1 MTVFL
6 VYFAILLLSVLLMLA
21 SYVERLYTESGK
33 FLTREFQENIEAYE
47 KLVEPR
53 LVSTSG
59 RAFLAI
65 SLLAH
70 FCTAAIAL
78 LIGYLTF
85 ATARWTGPEILQG
98 VVGIMLVVMICNR
111 LLPYVLFTRTRGEW
125 LVRFVPLLR
134 ILIYVMMPVTVA
146 LGFSLSVAALS
157 KPHEPEEPEHPAE
170 AVEALIEAGE
180 EEGILEE
187 SDRQLI
193 HSVVEF
199 GDKTVR
205 EIMTPRPEIFAVPA
219 EMTIRD
225 FTQKLRDNPHA
236 RVPVYVSNIDN
247 VQGMVLSHD
256 LIQIDDTEAATTMV
270 RKLIRPVMFVP
281 ETKKGSELLRE
292 MQKENNHMA
301 IVIDEYGSVAGV
313 VTMEDLVEAI
323 VGEIRD
329 EHEEDTDVVREGD
342 SSYVFMGNVDVG
354 RLEDLFDMH
363 LDQHDT
369 ATVGGLVSAM
379 LGRIPQAGEVIEE
392 DGLRFEI
399 LESTERKVKKLRVC
413 RPQPGNPIKEV
424 SA

>member
-1 MTVFL
+1 MTIFL
-6 VYFAILLLSVLLMLA
+6 VYLAILLLSVLLMLS

-33 FLTREFQENIEAYE
+33 FLTREFQENIEAFE

-65 SLLAH
+65 ALLAH

-85 ATARWTGPEILQG
+85 ASQKWTGPEILQG

-219 EMTIRD
+219 EMTIQD
-225 FTQKLRDNPHA
+225 FAQKLRDNPHA

-247 VQGMVLSHD
+247 IQGMVLSHD
-256 LIQIDDTEAATTMV
+256 LIQIDDTASATTMV

-342 SSYVFMGNVDVG
+342 NSYVFMGNVDVG